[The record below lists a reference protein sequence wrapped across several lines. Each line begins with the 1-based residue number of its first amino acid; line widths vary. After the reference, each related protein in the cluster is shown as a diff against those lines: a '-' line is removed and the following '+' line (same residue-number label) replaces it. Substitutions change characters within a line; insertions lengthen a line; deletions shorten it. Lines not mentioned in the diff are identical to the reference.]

1 MYIFPTTLIFLMFF
15 QKATM
20 PDLLTLQRVSKSHR
34 RLQMR
39 KNLWYI

>member
-1 MYIFPTTLIFLMFF
+1 MHTFPTFLIFLMFF

-20 PDLLTLQRVSKSHR
+20 PDLLTLQRISKPHR